1 MPIEGTLDGLYV
13 GADQSVE
20 LTVYQDDGETPE
32 DVTGW
37 TTVLDIRKSDTAP
50 AAKLSASGVVSGTY
64 NADPELNTQVVTFTL
79 SATALASTVLPG
91 DDPALRY
98 SIWRTDSGHKMP
110 LRFGSVIFTRVT
122 RA

>member
-1 MPIEGTLDGLYV
+1 MEGTLEGLYV

-20 LTVYQDDGETPE
+20 LTVYQEDGVTPQN
-32 DVTGW
+32 VAGW
-37 TTVLDIRKSDTAP
+37 ATTLDIRKSDTAP
-50 AAKLSASGVVSGTY
+50 AAKLSVSGSVSGTY
-64 NADPELNTQVVTFTL
+64 NADPEVNTQVITFAL
-79 SATALASTVLPG
+79 SASALASTVLPG

-98 SIWRTDSGHKMP
+98 SIWRTDSGHKTP